1 MFLFQIGLTML
12 FNTIVYTMTQQPM
25 ELERFAWFSSVTVV
39 LSLTSE
45 GLGMLIGVMFN
56 CTVRDITIDNL
67 YYVTRS
73 FYKRRKQNLKTH

>member
-1 MFLFQIGLTML
+1 ML

-25 ELERFAWFSSVTVV
+25 ELERFAWFSSVTVI

-67 YYVTRS
+67 YYV
-73 FYKRRKQNLKTH
+73 QNIFIKGENKTLRLIKNMS